1 MLTNQEIEQKL
12 RLLKPT
18 LAQKFNVKKIGYF
31 GSYATGY
38 AHEDSDVDILV
49 EFSEPL
55 GWEFCDLQVLLE
67 DSLQKK
73 VDLVSVS
80 AVKPQ
85 LRNIIFEQV
94 KYV

>member
-12 RLLKPT
+12 SLLKPT
-18 LAQKFNVKKIGYF
+18 LTRQFKVRKIGYF
-31 GSYATGY
+31 GSYSTGN
-38 AHEDSDVDILV
+38 ADENSDVDILV

-55 GWEFCDLQVLLE
+55 GWEFCDLQALLE

-73 VDLVSVS
+73 VDLVSVT
-80 AVKPQ
+80 AIKPQ
-85 LRNIIFEQV
+85 LRNIIFNQV